1 MGLVILFS
9 LFSPEAVIKRFEQR
23 DHEVDSRGVVEY
35 LRALVAT
42 NAITEYL
49 PDEQSGKPTTLPALV
64 IYHEL
69 LSLAFMVDV
78 LFHIYSS
85 LYFKSKFTCSTWL
98 TLLSSIHALLGASKD
113 SVICIEFLLFKSF
126 LQLLFLSWVLP
137 HLLYLFL
144 SDFLISYN
152 CFWKIVSHK

>member
-35 LRALVAT
+35 LRALMAT

-64 IYHEL
+64 IYHQL

-78 LFHIYSS
+78 LLYIYIYIHHYI
-85 LYFKSKFTCSTWL
+85 LKAN
-98 TLLSSIHALLGASKD
+98 LLVRSG
-113 SVICIEFLLFKSF
+113 
-126 LQLLFLSWVLP
+126 
-137 HLLYLFL
+137 
-144 SDFLISYN
+144 
-152 CFWKIVSHK
+152 